1 MSARGFLGAGDVYL
15 ATITGGVAGNYEGPF
30 ECNKFEIKPNVTL
43 KEAKSKGKTSYGQVI
58 ETVALQ
64 EPADFT
70 MVLTEVNRATLAIA
84 LLGTEAAVSQTA
96 GTMTD
101 EALVAKLDKWVPLS
115 KFALTAGTVV
125 VTHTSGAPTYVEG
138 TDYIVNYDL
147 GWIKAL
153 STGAIVAD
161 QSLKV
166 DSTYKTVTGTDIR
179 GATQAQVRVR
189 VKFDGKNY
197 ADNLPTQV
205 TVYELVIA
213 ADSAFDFLSDDFA
226 EVTLPGRMKT
236 PTGFTEPF
244 LVRLLNS

>member
-15 ATITGGVAGNYEGPF
+15 AMIVAGVAGAYEGPF

-43 KEAKSKGKTSYGQVI
+43 KEAKSKGKTTYGQVI

-84 LLGTEAAVSQTA
+84 LLGTEAAVSQTG
-96 GTMTD
+96 GTISD
-101 EALVAKLDKWVPLS
+101 EVMVAIHDKWVMLS
-115 KFALTAGTVV
+115 KFAFTSGTIV
-125 VTHTSGAPTYVEG
+125 VTNSAGSTTYDEG
-138 TDYIVNYDL
+138 DDYIVNYDL
-147 GWIKAL
+147 GWIKVL
-153 STGAIVAD
+153 STGAIANSA
-161 QSLKV
+161 SLKV
-166 DSTYKTVTGTDIR
+166 DGTYVTKAGTDIR
-179 GATQAQVRVR
+179 GSTQAQIRVR
-189 VKFDGKNY
+189 VKFDGINY
-197 ADNLPTQV
+197 ADNLACQV

-236 PTGFTEPF
+236 PSGFTEPYR
-244 LVRLLNS
+244 VRLLNT